1 MVYKNLLHSFNMAH
15 LDIRVDNICVN
26 SNSDLVFI
34 DLDRSVNNPE
44 RKAYNFNHMYQNK
57 QYSVEVGW
65 NFRQVD
71 WLQVGYLLM
80 ALFPRLIADPFLLK
94 LQNEGAIKFRSL

>member
-26 SNSDLVFI
+26 SNSDLVLI

-44 RKAYNFNHMYQNK
+44 RKAYNFNHIYVSEQTILCGSRLEFSPSRLVANWIPPDG
-57 QYSVEVGW
+57 SISSS
-65 NFRQVD
+65 NSRS
-71 WLQVGYLLM
+71 
-80 ALFPRLIADPFLLK
+80 FPSKTP
-94 LQNEGAIKFRSL
+94 E